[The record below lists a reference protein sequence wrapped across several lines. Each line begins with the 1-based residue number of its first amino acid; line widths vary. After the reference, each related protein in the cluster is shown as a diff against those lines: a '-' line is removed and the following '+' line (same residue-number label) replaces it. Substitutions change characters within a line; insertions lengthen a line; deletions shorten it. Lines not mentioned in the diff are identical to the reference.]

1 MIALD
6 NFESCVPYR
15 ILVRGEEYYEIGAVS
30 ELEEDSPGEWTATVE
45 GTENYSVEISM
56 DGKEIESWYCDCP
69 YDGEICKHVVATL
82 LAIRDN
88 EKKVNRS
95 AFSKMKV
102 EVEEAVVINET
113 VDIQQLLSFVNPQE
127 LSQFIYEY
135 ASMHP
140 EFKTALL
147 TRFMAK
153 ELSATSKEKDYR
165 AEIQKVFNDSYYNK
179 KSRYHNRYDDFDCD
193 WETVFNRMD
202 TFLEKAD
209 FFLNV
214 GNIDTAI
221 DIALQTLRSIGEN
234 YEDEYDAMG
243 KERSKMEVPQMPPN
257 KMFLISGNN
266 TGTGILQNI
275 MDSEGTGLI
284 FESEADTLST
294 AIGSEHGHW
303 SDTLRKAFDH
313 DFLSYNRRGNQEYRE
328 TKKVCLSLLMSG
340 TPLQVKAFIP
350 TTEDGGSSRQLY
362 YYMYGI
368 DKWVSQFV
376 DDETDWEEVFN
387 ALGLEW
393 KNQLDVIREHGIH
406 TLQLT
411 SGQKNEIDAVFSEL
425 FDRSSIANDR
435 EMYSFVARMA
445 INLCRIMSEV
455 AVLRAL
461 EHPNPYSLQISSSS
475 PFTPDNSIPSDNR
488 KDGIITRWNVS
499 ISAEDFHAVLNLAEP
514 LYCHAMHILS
524 FLPNTEV
531 SHRPNADRDFLFQQL
546 GKEFTRTELL
556 EKATALGIN
565 KSTAITWLKRLT
577 RQGKLIS
584 VDGKGAYARACV
596 YE

>member
-15 ILVRGEEYYEIGAVS
+15 ILVRGEEYYETGAVS

-102 EVEEAVVINET
+102 EVEEAVVIDET

-234 YEDEYDAMG
+234 YEDELLYNDDLYPSDYCEQAGDLLIKVIEHPKTTQKQKTAILQELGQLAKLSTYRDYDLYDIDELLMQINLSIQPAEKALELIDKLLEERKDTYDLYQIVLRKVNLLTELHEEQKAADTIRQYLYLTEIREMEVDKLIASCQYDEAIRLLNEG
-243 KERSKMEVPQMPPN
+243 IEIAEKEEHIGTVEEWLKTKLRIYEMTHQTAEVINTCRLLFVSGRDQLEYYSKLKTLVPKEVWKSFLDTMMKETQFSEYFSFGGNDEAEIYVKERDYERLFKLLSSIRYNQLEALMKYSYHLKDTHSEQLIAIYTSLLNDYAEQNVGRTHYELIAQALLCAKKLNGGQEAVKRLVAEFRIKYKRRPAMMEVL
-257 KMFLISGNN
+257 K
-266 TGTGILQNI
+266 
-275 MDSEGTGLI
+275 
-284 FESEADTLST
+284 
-294 AIGSEHGHW
+294 
-303 SDTLRKAFDH
+303 
-313 DFLSYNRRGNQEYRE
+313 DF
-328 TKKVCLSLLMSG
+328 
-340 TPLQVKAFIP
+340 
-350 TTEDGGSSRQLY
+350 
-362 YYMYGI
+362 
-368 DKWVSQFV
+368 
-376 DDETDWEEVFN
+376 
-387 ALGLEW
+387 
-393 KNQLDVIREHGIH
+393 
-406 TLQLT
+406 
-411 SGQKNEIDAVFSEL
+411 
-425 FDRSSIANDR
+425 
-435 EMYSFVARMA
+435 
-445 INLCRIMSEV
+445 
-455 AVLRAL
+455 
-461 EHPNPYSLQISSSS
+461 
-475 PFTPDNSIPSDNR
+475 
-488 KDGIITRWNVS
+488 
-499 ISAEDFHAVLNLAEP
+499 
-514 LYCHAMHILS
+514 
-524 FLPNTEV
+524 
-531 SHRPNADRDFLFQQL
+531 
-546 GKEFTRTELL
+546 
-556 EKATALGIN
+556 
-565 KSTAITWLKRLT
+565 
-577 RQGKLIS
+577 
-584 VDGKGAYARACV
+584 
-596 YE
+596 

>member
-15 ILVRGEEYYEIGAVS
+15 ILLRGEEYYEIGAVS

-56 DGKEIESWYCDCP
+56 DGKEIKSWYCDCP

-102 EVEEAVVINET
+102 EVKEAVVIDET
-113 VDIQQLLSFVNPQE
+113 VNMQQLLSFVNPQE

-147 TRFMAK
+147 NRFMAK

-234 YEDEYDAMG
+234 YEDELLYIDDDDDFGTSLYCEHAGGLLMKVVGHPKTTQKQKTDILQELRQIAEISTYRNYGIYDIDELMMQINLSIQPTEKALELIDG
-243 KERSKMEVPQMPPN
+243 LLETRKDTHDLYQLVLRKVNLLLEQNEEQKANETIRQYLYLTEIRRMEVDKLIARCQYDEAICLLNDGIEIAEREMHSGTVGEWL
-257 KMFLISGNN
+257 KMKLDIYEITHRVSEVIDTCRLLFVVGSDKLIYYSKLKTLVPKEQWKSFLDRMMKEAELSDYFSFVGNDKAEIYVKEKDN
-266 TGTGILQNI
+266 
-275 MDSEGTGLI
+275 DSL
-284 FESEADTLST
+284 F
-294 AIGSEHGHW
+294 
-303 SDTLRKAFDH
+303 
-313 DFLSYNRRGNQEYRE
+313 
-328 TKKVCLSLLMSG
+328 SLL
-340 TPLQVKAFIP
+340 
-350 TTEDGGSSRQLY
+350 SSVRY
-362 YYMYGI
+362 
-368 DKWVSQFV
+368 
-376 DDETDWEEVFN
+376 
-387 ALGLEW
+387 
-393 KNQLDVIREHGIH
+393 NQLEALMKYAHYLKDTHSEKLIAIYTSLLNDYAERNLGREHYEFIARVLSCIRKLNG
-406 TLQLT
+406 
-411 SGQKNEIDAVFSEL
+411 GQAVVKSL
-425 FDRSSIANDR
+425 
-435 EMYSFVARMA
+435 VAEF
-445 INLCRIMSEV
+445 RIKYKRRPAMMEV
-455 AVLRAL
+455 
-461 EHPNPYSLQISSSS
+461 
-475 PFTPDNSIPSDNR
+475 
-488 KDGIITRWNVS
+488 
-499 ISAEDFHAVLNLAEP
+499 
-514 LYCHAMHILS
+514 
-524 FLPNTEV
+524 
-531 SHRPNADRDFLFQQL
+531 L
-546 GKEFTRTELL
+546 GKF
-556 EKATALGIN
+556 
-565 KSTAITWLKRLT
+565 
-577 RQGKLIS
+577 
-584 VDGKGAYARACV
+584 
-596 YE
+596 

>member
-15 ILVRGEEYYEIGAVS
+15 ILLRGEEYYEIGAVS

-56 DGKEIESWYCDCP
+56 DGKEIKSWYCDCP

-102 EVEEAVVINET
+102 EVKEAVVIDET
-113 VDIQQLLSFVNPQE
+113 VNMQQLLSFVNPQE

-147 TRFMAK
+147 NRFMAK

-202 TFLEKAD
+202 TFWEKAD

-234 YEDEYDAMG
+234 YEDELLYNDDLYPSDYCEQAGDLLIKVIEHPKTTQKQKTAILQELGQLAKLSTYRDYDLYDIDELLMQINLSIQPAE
-243 KERSKMEVPQMPPN
+243 KALELIDKLLEERKDTYDLYQIVLRKVNLLTGLHEEQKAADTIRQYLYLTEIREMEVDKLIASCQYDEAIRLLNEGIEIAEKEEHIGTVDEWLKTKLRIYEMTHQTSDVINTCRLLFVLGRDRLEYYSKLKTLVP
-257 KMFLISGNN
+257 KEEWKSFLDTMMKETQFSKYFSFGENDEAEIYVREKDYERLFMLLSSVNYNQLKALMKYAHHLKN
-266 TGTGILQNI
+266 TH
-275 MDSEGTGLI
+275 SEPLI
-284 FESEADTLST
+284 AMYT
-294 AIGSEHGHW
+294 
-303 SDTLRKAFDH
+303 
-313 DFLSYNRRGNQEYRE
+313 
-328 TKKVCLSLLMSG
+328 SLLNDYAE
-340 TPLQVKAFIP
+340 Q
-350 TTEDGGSSRQLY
+350 
-362 YYMYGI
+362 
-368 DKWVSQFV
+368 
-376 DDETDWEEVFN
+376 N
-387 ALGLEW
+387 LGRNHYE
-393 KNQLDVIREHGIH
+393 
-406 TLQLT
+406 
-411 SGQKNEIDAVFSEL
+411 
-425 FDRSSIANDR
+425 
-435 EMYSFVARMA
+435 FVAQA
-445 INLCRIMSEV
+445 LLCAKKLNGGQE
-455 AVLRAL
+455 AV
-461 EHPNPYSLQISSSS
+461 
-475 PFTPDNSIPSDNR
+475 
-488 KDGIITRWNVS
+488 
-499 ISAEDFHAVLNLAEP
+499 
-514 LYCHAMHILS
+514 
-524 FLPNTEV
+524 
-531 SHRPNADRDFLFQQL
+531 
-546 GKEFTRTELL
+546 
-556 EKATALGIN
+556 
-565 KSTAITWLKRLT
+565 KRLVAEF
-577 RQGKLIS
+577 RIKYKRRPAMMEVL
-584 VDGKGAYARACV
+584 ARF
-596 YE
+596 

>member
-15 ILVRGEEYYEIGAVS
+15 ILLRGEEYYEIGAVS

-56 DGKEIESWYCDCP
+56 DGKEIKSWYCDCP

-102 EVEEAVVINET
+102 EVKEAVVIDET
-113 VDIQQLLSFVNPQE
+113 VNMQQLLSFVNPQE

-147 TRFMAK
+147 NRFMAK

-234 YEDEYDAMG
+234 YEDELLYNDDLYPSDYCEQAGDLLIKVIEHPKTTQKQKTAILQELGQLAKLSTYRDYDLYDIDELLMQINLSIQPAE
-243 KERSKMEVPQMPPN
+243 KALELIDKLLEERKDTYDLYQIVLRKVNLLTGLHEEQKAADTIRQYLYLTEIREMEVDKLIASCQYDEAIRLLNEGIEIAEKEEHIGTVDEWLKTKLRIYEMTHQTSDVINTCRLLFVLGRDRLEYYSKLKTLVP
-257 KMFLISGNN
+257 KEEWKSFLDTMMKETQFSKYFSFGENDEAEIYVREKDYERLFMLLSSVNYNQLKALMKYAHHLKN
-266 TGTGILQNI
+266 TH
-275 MDSEGTGLI
+275 SEPLI
-284 FESEADTLST
+284 AMYT
-294 AIGSEHGHW
+294 
-303 SDTLRKAFDH
+303 
-313 DFLSYNRRGNQEYRE
+313 
-328 TKKVCLSLLMSG
+328 SLLNDYAE
-340 TPLQVKAFIP
+340 Q
-350 TTEDGGSSRQLY
+350 
-362 YYMYGI
+362 
-368 DKWVSQFV
+368 
-376 DDETDWEEVFN
+376 N
-387 ALGLEW
+387 LGRNHYE
-393 KNQLDVIREHGIH
+393 
-406 TLQLT
+406 
-411 SGQKNEIDAVFSEL
+411 
-425 FDRSSIANDR
+425 
-435 EMYSFVARMA
+435 FVAQA
-445 INLCRIMSEV
+445 LLCAKKLNGGQE
-455 AVLRAL
+455 AV
-461 EHPNPYSLQISSSS
+461 
-475 PFTPDNSIPSDNR
+475 
-488 KDGIITRWNVS
+488 
-499 ISAEDFHAVLNLAEP
+499 
-514 LYCHAMHILS
+514 
-524 FLPNTEV
+524 
-531 SHRPNADRDFLFQQL
+531 
-546 GKEFTRTELL
+546 
-556 EKATALGIN
+556 
-565 KSTAITWLKRLT
+565 KRLVAEF
-577 RQGKLIS
+577 RIKYKRRPAMMEVL
-584 VDGKGAYARACV
+584 ARF
-596 YE
+596 

>member
-15 ILVRGEEYYEIGAVS
+15 ILLRGEEYYEIGAVS

-56 DGKEIESWYCDCP
+56 DGKEIKSWYCDCP

-102 EVEEAVVINET
+102 EVKEAVVIDET
-113 VDIQQLLSFVNPQE
+113 VNMQQLLSFVNPQE

-147 TRFMAK
+147 NRFMAK

-234 YEDEYDAMG
+234 YEDELLYNDDLYPSDYCEQAGDLLIKVIEHPKTTQKQKTAILQELGQLAKLSTYRDYDLYDIDELLMQINLSIQPAE
-243 KERSKMEVPQMPPN
+243 KALELIDKLLEERKDTDDLYQIVLRKVNLLTGLHEEQKAADTIRQYLYLTEIREMEVDKLIASCQYDEAIRLLNEGIEIAEKEEHIGTVDEWLKTKLRIYEMTHQTSDVINTCRLLFVLGRDRLEYYSKLKTLVP
-257 KMFLISGNN
+257 KEEWKSFLDTMMKETQFSKYFSFGENDEAEIYVREKDYERLFMLLSSVNYNQLKALMKYAHHLKN
-266 TGTGILQNI
+266 TH
-275 MDSEGTGLI
+275 SEPLI
-284 FESEADTLST
+284 AMYT
-294 AIGSEHGHW
+294 
-303 SDTLRKAFDH
+303 
-313 DFLSYNRRGNQEYRE
+313 
-328 TKKVCLSLLMSG
+328 SLLNDYAE
-340 TPLQVKAFIP
+340 Q
-350 TTEDGGSSRQLY
+350 
-362 YYMYGI
+362 
-368 DKWVSQFV
+368 
-376 DDETDWEEVFN
+376 N
-387 ALGLEW
+387 LGRNHYE
-393 KNQLDVIREHGIH
+393 
-406 TLQLT
+406 
-411 SGQKNEIDAVFSEL
+411 
-425 FDRSSIANDR
+425 
-435 EMYSFVARMA
+435 FVAQA
-445 INLCRIMSEV
+445 LLCAKKLNGGQE
-455 AVLRAL
+455 AV
-461 EHPNPYSLQISSSS
+461 
-475 PFTPDNSIPSDNR
+475 
-488 KDGIITRWNVS
+488 
-499 ISAEDFHAVLNLAEP
+499 
-514 LYCHAMHILS
+514 
-524 FLPNTEV
+524 
-531 SHRPNADRDFLFQQL
+531 
-546 GKEFTRTELL
+546 
-556 EKATALGIN
+556 
-565 KSTAITWLKRLT
+565 KRLVAEF
-577 RQGKLIS
+577 RIKYKRRPAMMEVL
-584 VDGKGAYARACV
+584 ARF
-596 YE
+596 

>member
-15 ILVRGEEYYEIGAVS
+15 ILLRGEEYYEIGAVS

-56 DGKEIESWYCDCP
+56 DGKEIKSWYCDCP

-102 EVEEAVVINET
+102 EVKEAVVIDET
-113 VDIQQLLSFVNPQE
+113 VNMQQLLSFVNPQE

-147 TRFMAK
+147 NRFMAK

-234 YEDEYDAMG
+234 YEDELLYNDDLYPSDYCEQAGDLLIKVIEHPKTTQKQKTAILQELGQLAKLSTYRDYDLYDIDELLMQINLSIQPAE
-243 KERSKMEVPQMPPN
+243 KALELIDKLLEERKDTYDLYQIVLRKVNLLTGLHEEQKAADTIRQYLYLTEIREMEVDKLIASCQYDEAIRLLNEGIEIAEKEEHIGTVDEWLKTKLRIYEMTHQTSDVINTCRLLFVLGRDRLEYYSKLKTLVP
-257 KMFLISGNN
+257 KEEWKSFLDTMMKETQFSKYFSFGENDEAEIYVREKDYERLFMLLSSVNYNQLKALMKYAHHLKN
-266 TGTGILQNI
+266 TH
-275 MDSEGTGLI
+275 SEPLI
-284 FESEADTLST
+284 AMYT
-294 AIGSEHGHW
+294 
-303 SDTLRKAFDH
+303 
-313 DFLSYNRRGNQEYRE
+313 
-328 TKKVCLSLLMSG
+328 SLLNDYAE
-340 TPLQVKAFIP
+340 QK
-350 TTEDGGSSRQLY
+350 
-362 YYMYGI
+362 
-368 DKWVSQFV
+368 
-376 DDETDWEEVFN
+376 
-387 ALGLEW
+387 LGRNHYE
-393 KNQLDVIREHGIH
+393 
-406 TLQLT
+406 
-411 SGQKNEIDAVFSEL
+411 
-425 FDRSSIANDR
+425 
-435 EMYSFVARMA
+435 FVAQA
-445 INLCRIMSEV
+445 LLCAKKLNGGQE
-455 AVLRAL
+455 AV
-461 EHPNPYSLQISSSS
+461 
-475 PFTPDNSIPSDNR
+475 
-488 KDGIITRWNVS
+488 
-499 ISAEDFHAVLNLAEP
+499 
-514 LYCHAMHILS
+514 
-524 FLPNTEV
+524 
-531 SHRPNADRDFLFQQL
+531 
-546 GKEFTRTELL
+546 
-556 EKATALGIN
+556 
-565 KSTAITWLKRLT
+565 KRLVAEF
-577 RQGKLIS
+577 RIKYKRRPAMMEVL
-584 VDGKGAYARACV
+584 ARF
-596 YE
+596 